1 MDLERLS
8 PKNQVKKESWWT
20 VLTLAYQS
28 LGVVYG
34 DLATSPLYVYKSTFA
49 EDIQHSE
56 TNEEIFGVLSLVFW
70 TLTLIPLLK
79 YVFIVLR
86 ADDNGEGG
94 TFALYSLLC
103 RHARISSLPNFQL
116 ADEDLSEYK
125 KNSGDNPRNLK
136 AKGWNLKNTLEN
148 HKVLQ
153 NMLLVLALIGTCM
166 VIGDGVLTPAIS
178 DVEVPVVCAIL
189 IILFSL
195 QHYGTHRL
203 GFLFAPIVL
212 AWLLCISTI
221 GVYNIFHWNPHVYKA
236 LSPYYIYKFLKKTRT
251 RGWMSLGGILLC
263 ITEKIRWPVLAI
275 AILAAVVGSQA
286 IITGTFS
293 IIKQCTSLGCFPK
306 VKVVHTSS
314 KMHGQ
319 IYIPEINWTLML
331 LCLAVTVGFRD
342 TKHISNASGLAVIT
356 VMLVTTCLMSLV
368 IVLCW
373 RKSSLYALAFI
384 FIFGTIESLYF
395 SASLIKF
402 REGAWVPLALSFI
415 FLLIMYL
422 WHYGT
427 VMRYEFDVQNRVSVN
442 WLLTLF
448 GSSSNLGIV
457 RVRGIGVIS
466 TELVSGVP
474 AIFSHFVTNLPAFH
488 QVVVFL
494 CVKSVPVPRVK
505 PEERFLV
512 GRVGPKE
519 YRLYRCIA
527 RYGYRDVHKDDVE
540 FEQDLICSI
549 AEFIRSDKA
558 FDCDLDPE
566 NESERLTVVAAA
578 SSSSLEGVQIY
589 EDKPEQSSVEEQVP
603 STRVKKRVRFVLPE
617 SSRID
622 RSAEEELTELTE
634 AREAGMA
641 FIMGHSYVRAKAGS
655 SVMKKMAINFGY
667 DFLRRNSRGLC
678 YGLSTP
684 HASTLEVEIVSGLV
698 TNVASLLWKWLWSL
712 QTSTTTTATTKS
724 GVSSRS
730 MVKYES
736 GYNIETVFDGSK
748 LGIEPYAIEVSPSGE
763 ELIVLDSEN
772 SNIHKISMPLSRYA
786 KPKLVSGS
794 QEGYTGHVDGKVKEA
809 KMNRPRGLAIDDS
822 GNIYVA
828 DTNNMAIRKISD
840 QGVSTI
846 AAGGRFSDDFDLIY
860 VSSICSLLV
869 IDRGNQMIREIQLHD
884 HDCSHH
890 ETEPEPE
897 TDLHL
902 GNFPNKPTLLD
913 NKRHAAKPNMAMAPY
928 QRYARPVRQPLIPPQ
943 HEPENEEGFLGS
955 LGKLVVKTGSSV
967 SEMMTG
973 PRKVTPQDFHYHHP
987 QQPNQWP
994 VQESFAIPEEDGP
1007 PALEP
1012 RSGANQ
1018 DKPYL
1023 RAQGTNQNRSYY
1035 QDCDQ
1040 YQNQQKRKVN
1050 GTEDNREK
1058 EIVFGAVQE
1067 QDGRREAMVIKAVDF
1082 KEAMNDQR
1090 NLRPRI
1096 NYMGYSSHAKA
1107 SSCKRERFRVR
1118 VAEKQGK
1125 EDSIRIEPTLYSLCP
1140 CPSLEKPMGL
1150 PSFPISEMDTT
1161 DDMHEAMFAKRGC
1174 CFLLPC
1180 LGSSQP
1186 SGPGGNVWW
1195 QRIRTVD
1202 KLEPDERWWISGWNK
1217 MREWSE
1223 ILAGPKWKT
1232 FIRRVGRSNLCGC
1245 GGDGGSSSRPDQVGF
1260 RYDSSSYSLNF
1271 DDGKQMGH
1279 FEDEFPYRDYSM
1291 RFTAPGS
1298 LPVSTKCSVDFDNDN
1313 YAPPTIK

>member
-1 MDLERLS
+1 MDLESLS
-8 PKNQVKKESWWT
+8 PRNQLKKETWWS

-49 EDIQHSE
+49 EDIQHSG

-79 YVFIVLR
+79 Y
-86 ADDNGEGG
+86 GE

-116 ADEDLSEYK
+116 ADEDLSECK
-125 KNSGDNPRNLK
+125 KNSADNPRNLK
-136 AKGWNLKNTLEN
+136 DKGWSLKNTLEK

-178 DVEVPVVCAIL
+178 VFSAVSGLELSMSKEQHQYVEVPVVCAIL
-189 IILFSL
+189 IVLFSL

-212 AWLLCISTI
+212 VWLLCISTI

-236 LSPYYIYKFLKKTRT
+236 LPPYYIYKFLKKTRQ

-263 ITEKIRWPVLAI
+263 ITGSEAI
-275 AILAAVVGSQA
+275 FVKFGF
-286 IITGTFS
+286 IISPT
-293 IIKQCTSLGCFPK
+293 IEL
-306 VKVVHTSS
+306 V
-314 KMHGQ
+314 
-319 IYIPEINWTLML
+319 WRL
-331 LCLAVTVGFRD
+331 LPL
-342 TKHISNASGLAVIT
+342 
-356 VMLVTTCLMSLV
+356 TTCLMSLV

-373 RKSSLYALAFI
+373 RKSTLYALAFI
-384 FIFGTIESLYF
+384 FFFGTIESLYF

-415 FLLIMYL
+415 FLFVMYL

-427 VMRYEFDVQNRVSVN
+427 VMRYEFDVQNKVSVN

-448 GSSSNLGIV
+448 GSSNLGIV
-457 RVRGIGVIS
+457 RVRGVGVIS

-494 CVKSVPVPRVK
+494 CVKSVPVPHVK

-540 FEQDLICSI
+540 FEQDLVCSI

-558 FDCDLDPE
+558 FDYELDPG
-566 NESERLTVVAAA
+566 NESERLTVVAA

-589 EDKPEQSSVEEQVP
+589 EDDCLDEREQWSLRL
-603 STRVKKRVRFVLPE
+603 RVNKRVRFVLPE

-634 AREAGMA
+634 AREAGWP
-641 FIMGHSYVRAKAGS
+641 KAGS
-655 SVMKKMAINFGY
+655 SVVKKMAINFGY

-684 HASTLEVEIVSGLV
+684 HASTLEVGMVYIVCSCFCFVLGTEIVSGLV
-698 TNVASLLWKWLWSL
+698 TNVASMLWKWLWSL
-712 QTSTTTTATTKS
+712 QTSTTTTAATKS

-736 GYNIETVFDGSK
+736 GYNIETVFDGNK
-748 LGIEPYAIEVSPSGE
+748 LGIEPYAVEVSPSGE

-772 SNIHKISMPLSRYA
+772 SNIHKISMPLSRYG

-794 QEGYTGHVDGKVKEA
+794 QEGYTGHVDGKLKEA

-840 QGVSTI
+840 AGVSTI
-846 AAGGRFSDDFDLIY
+846 ATGGRFSDDFDLIY
-860 VSSICSLLV
+860 VSSTCSLLV
-869 IDRGNQMIREIQLHD
+869 IDRGNQVIREIQLHD

-890 ETEPEPE
+890 EPE

-902 GNFPNKPTLLD
+902 GTALLVAAAFFGYMFALLVRRVRSLFSSFGNN
-913 NKRHAAKPNMAMAPY
+913 NKRHVAKPNMTMAPY
-928 QRYARPVRQPLIPPQ
+928 QRYPRPVRQPLIPPQ
-943 HEPENEEGFLGS
+943 YEPENEEGFIGS

-1012 RSGANQ
+1012 RSGSNP

-1023 RAQGTNQNRSYY
+1023 RAQGTNQNWSYY

-1040 YQNQQKRKVN
+1040 YQNQKKRNVN
-1050 GTEDNREK
+1050 NTDDNREN

-1082 KEAMNDQR
+1082 KEVMNDQR
-1090 NLRPRI
+1090 NIRPRI
-1096 NYMGYSSHAKA
+1096 NYMGYSS
-1107 SSCKRERFRVR
+1107 
-1118 VAEKQGK
+1118 
-1125 EDSIRIEPTLYSLCP
+1125 
-1140 CPSLEKPMGL
+1140 
-1150 PSFPISEMDTT
+1150 
-1161 DDMHEAMFAKRGC
+1161 
-1174 CFLLPC
+1174 
-1180 LGSSQP
+1180 
-1186 SGPGGNVWW
+1186 
-1195 QRIRTVD
+1195 
-1202 KLEPDERWWISGWNK
+1202 
-1217 MREWSE
+1217 
-1223 ILAGPKWKT
+1223 
-1232 FIRRVGRSNLCGC
+1232 
-1245 GGDGGSSSRPDQVGF
+1245 QV
-1260 RYDSSSYSLNF
+1260 Y
-1271 DDGKQMGH
+1271 
-1279 FEDEFPYRDYSM
+1279 
-1291 RFTAPGS
+1291 
-1298 LPVSTKCSVDFDNDN
+1298 
-1313 YAPPTIK
+1313 